1 MYKVVTVTLHAV
13 TCSDR
18 VWISEMGKINVPQTR
33 KLHLSELFKC
43 HTTLTV

>member
-13 TCSDR
+13 TCDR

-33 KLHLSELFKC
+33 KLYLSELFKC